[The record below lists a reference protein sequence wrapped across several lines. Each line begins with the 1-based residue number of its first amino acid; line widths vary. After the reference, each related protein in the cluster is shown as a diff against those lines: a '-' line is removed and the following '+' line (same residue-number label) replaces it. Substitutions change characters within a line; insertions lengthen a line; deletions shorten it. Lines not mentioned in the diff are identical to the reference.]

1 MNLVDAG
8 NAFDDIILSMSTWKM
23 HSLLVCTKC
32 NIWYTFSGFVFCR
45 ISLVPQ
51 FVHHPRYNSG
61 NDILSMYVIE
71 IQPISIFGTTKPL
84 STRTVQEWL

>member
-1 MNLVDAG
+1 
-8 NAFDDIILSMSTWKM
+8 M

-32 NIWYTFSGFVFCR
+32 NIWYTFSGFVFCH
-45 ISLVPQ
+45 ITLIQQ
-51 FVHHPRYNSG
+51 FVYHLRYNTA
-61 NDILSMYVIE
+61 NDILFQQIICMLSMYVIE